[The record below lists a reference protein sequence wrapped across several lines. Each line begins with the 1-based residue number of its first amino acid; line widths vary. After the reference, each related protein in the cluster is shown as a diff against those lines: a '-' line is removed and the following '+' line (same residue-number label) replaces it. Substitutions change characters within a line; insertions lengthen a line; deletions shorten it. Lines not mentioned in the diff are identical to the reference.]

1 MLIPMVLM
9 PLLSC
14 GADHHQQLGLS
25 IALSRQQHYQL
36 LEPIEPYLIF
46 FLVPRRG
53 CCSRVQSTLLFKV
66 LSNMGWTS
74 IGY

>member
-36 LEPIEPYLIF
+36 LEPIEPYLTF
-46 FLVPRRG
+46 F
-53 CCSRVQSTLLFKV
+53 
-66 LSNMGWTS
+66 
-74 IGY
+74 